1 MTAKLPRMAFLAAL
15 LGFALLGAQSECQS
29 EAELWRSASSSQDR
43 GTVQWTPDGSKII
56 FSGGGRIVV
65 ADASGTEF
73 YTIPQGPAANPPF
86 LQDGP
91 ARISP
96 DGSKLAYVTYRYL
109 KGISRTHSNEIATSN
124 LDGSDPRRLTS
135 DHYDYRQ
142 PAWSPDGSQ
151 IAFASW
157 GSSRAKDE
165 GRDGIFVVD
174 SDGGSDP
181 RLVGPPTYP
190 DLPNKYSW
198 YVSSPV
204 WSPNGEFIVF
214 LELVYTDGWHGY
226 IAAIKPDGSGYRRIH
241 DNSPP
246 GSYVIESPRFSP
258 DGRRLVFVM
267 SQDETSVIK
276 TVNFDGSDQR
286 TLLTVPTTDA
296 TRGDPPPRT
305 GPYGPIQYI
314 NHVTWSPDGSEIF
327 FSGFSESS
335 DHPQSLVT
343 GIHAIGVDGT
353 GPRTI
358 SQFNMLRHIWPV
370 ALSPDG
376 SRFAVLSTPY
386 DLVPSTTGG
395 VRHPDDGWY
404 PKRYDEE
411 GGDIL
416 FTIAADG
423 SDKRVLIKETGE
435 VFIPQHPNR
444 KAGSEDP
451 VTCSTGKAIQEPEK
465 RQELVRD
472 CETLLA
478 IRDALTGEDGFLN
491 WNPARS
497 MDAWHGISIG
507 GSPLRV
513 EKVDLWLTADDIIY
527 GVLPPG
533 IGDLDGLKKL
543 IIDQP
548 LTGPI
553 PPSLGNLTNLEYLH
567 VVNTL
572 GNGFALSGEI
582 PPELGNMTNLTTLVF
597 SGDFTGN
604 MPEELGNLERLKSL
618 VILGSKL
625 TGCIPSAIT
634 SKPDLNIQIKGL
646 PPC

>member
-1 MTAKLPRMAFLAAL
+1 M
-15 LGFALLGAQSECQS
+15 
-29 EAELWRSASSSQDR
+29 
-43 GTVQWTPDGSKII
+43 
-56 FSGGGRIVV
+56 V

-96 DGSKLAYVTYRYL
+96 DGSRVAYVTYRYL

-135 DHYDYRQ
+135 DHYDYHQ

-151 IAFASW
+151 IAFASN
-157 GSSRAKDE
+157 SYRAKKDD
-165 GRDGIFVVD
+165 RYGIFVVN
-174 SDGGSDP
+174 SDGNSDR
-181 RLVGPPTYP
+181 RLIGPPKEP
-190 DLPNKYSW
+190 GLANKYSW
-198 YVSSPV
+198 SVSSPV

-214 LELVYTDGWHGY
+214 LESVRTDDWHRY
-226 IAAIKPDGSGYRRIH
+226 IAAIKPDGSGYHRIYEI
-241 DNSPP
+241 SPA
-246 GSYVIESPRFSP
+246 GSYFTVPPRFSP
-258 DGRRLVFVM
+258 DGSRLVFAVYEND
-267 SQDETSVIK
+267 SSVIK
-276 TVNFDGSDQR
+276 TIHFDGSNQR
-286 TLLTVPTTDA
+286 TLLNIPTTDA
-296 TRGDPPPRT
+296 MKAWRSPRDT
-305 GPYGPIQYI
+305 GSPLQFVDHI
-314 NHVTWSPDGSEIF
+314 TWSPDGSEIF
-327 FSGFSESS
+327 FVGFPESS
-335 DHPQSLVT
+335 DDPQSLLT
-343 GIHAIGVDGT
+343 GLNAIGVDGT

-358 SQFNMLRHIWPV
+358 LEFNSNINWKTPV

-395 VRHPDDGWY
+395 VRHPDDAWY

-451 VTCSTGKAIQEPEK
+451 VTCSTGRAIQKPEK

-513 EKVDLWLTADDIIY
+513 EKVDLWLTADDIIH
-527 GVLPPG
+527 GVLPTG

-618 VILGSKL
+618 VILGSNL

>member
-1 MTAKLPRMAFLAAL
+1 MTAKLPRLTLLAVL

-56 FSGGGRIVV
+56 FSGGGKIVV

-91 ARISP
+91 PRISP
-96 DGSKLAYVTYRYL
+96 DGSRVAYVTYRYL
-109 KGISRTHSNEIATSN
+109 KGISRTHTHEIATSN

-151 IAFASW
+151 IAFASHS
-157 GSSRAKDE
+157 GDRAKDD
-165 GRDGIFVVD
+165 GRYGTFVVD
-174 SDGGSDP
+174 SDGSSDP
-181 RLVGPPTYP
+181 RLIGPPKEPGLTH
-190 DLPNKYSW
+190 KYSW
-198 YVSSPV
+198 SVSSPV

-214 LELVYTDGWHGY
+214 LESVHTDEKHAY
-226 IAAIKPDGSGYRRIH
+226 ISAIRPDGSGHHRIH
-241 DNSPP
+241 DIFPV
-246 GSYVIESPRFSP
+246 GSYFIVPPRFSP
-258 DGRRLVFVM
+258 DGSRLVFALYEDD
-267 SQDETSVIK
+267 SSVIK
-276 TVNFDGSDQR
+276 TINFDGSNQR
-286 TLLTVPTTDA
+286 TLLKIPTTDA
-296 TRGDPPPRT
+296 MRTWLSPRT
-305 GPYGPIQYI
+305 TGTFQFIDHI
-314 NHVTWSPDGSEIF
+314 AWSPDGSEIF
-327 FSGFSESS
+327 FVGFLESS
-335 DHPQSLVT
+335 DDPQSLGT
-343 GIHAIGVDGT
+343 GLHAIGLDDT
-353 GPRTI
+353 GSRTI
-358 SQFNMLRHIWPV
+358 LEFNVFRHIWPV

-386 DLVPSTTGG
+386 DLVPSSTGG
-395 VRHPDDGWY
+395 VRHPDDAWY
-404 PKRYDEE
+404 PERWGEE

-451 VTCSTGKAIQEPEK
+451 ATCSTGRAIQEPEK
-465 RQELVRD
+465 HQELVRD

-478 IRDALTGEDGFLN
+478 IRDDLTGKEGFLN

-497 MDAWHGISIG
+497 MDAWQGISIG

-513 EKVDLWLTADDIIY
+513 EKVELSGTTDIFY

-543 IIDQP
+543 HIEQP

-553 PPSLGNLTNLEYLH
+553 PPSLGNLTNLEYLS

-572 GNGFALSGEI
+572 GNELALSGEI
-582 PPELGNMTNLTTLVF
+582 PPELGNLTNLTTLVF

-604 MPEELGNLERLKSL
+604 IPEELGNLERLKSL
-618 VILGSKL
+618 VILRSNL

-634 SKPDLNIQIKGL
+634 SKPNLHIQIKGL

>member
-1 MTAKLPRMAFLAAL
+1 MTAKLPRLAFLAAL
-15 LGFALLGAQSECQS
+15 LGFALLGARSECDS
-29 EAELWRSASSSQDR
+29 EAELLHYGRSSPDR
-43 GTVQWTPDGSKII
+43 GRVQWTPDGSKIVFI
-56 FSGGGRIVV
+56 GGGKIVV
-65 ADASGTEF
+65 ADALGTELQ
-73 YTIPQGPAANPPF
+73 TIPQGPATTFPF
-86 LQDGP
+86 LEDNTP
-91 ARISP
+91 RISP
-96 DGSKLAYVTYRYL
+96 EGSKIVYVTYRYS
-109 KGISRTHSNEIATSN
+109 KGIRKTHSDEIATAN
-124 LDGSDPRRLTS
+124 IDGSDHRRLTS
-135 DHYDYRQ
+135 DPYDYHQ

-151 IAFASW
+151 IAFASQ
-157 GSSRAKDE
+157 GSDRAKDE
-165 GRDGIFVVD
+165 GRYGIFVVD

-190 DLPNKYSW
+190 DLPYEYSW

-246 GSYVIESPRFSP
+246 GSYVIEPPRFSP

-305 GPYGPIQYI
+305 GAYGPIQYI
-314 NHVTWSPDGSEIF
+314 NHVTWSPAGSEIF

-386 DLVPSTTGG
+386 DLVPAGG
-395 VRHPDDGWY
+395 VRHPDDAWY
-404 PKRYDEE
+404 PKHYDEE

-451 VTCSTGKAIQEPEK
+451 VTCSTGRAIQEPEK

-513 EKVDLWLTADDIIY
+513 EKVDLWLTADDIFY
-527 GVLPPG
+527 GVLPTG

-543 IIDQP
+543 IIDHP

-582 PPELGNMTNLTTLVF
+582 PPELGNMTNLTVLVF

>member
-1 MTAKLPRMAFLAAL
+1 MTAKLPRLAFLAVL

-29 EAELWRSASSSQDR
+29 EAELWRAASSSQDR

-56 FSGGGRIVV
+56 FSGGGKIVV

-96 DGSKLAYVTYRYL
+96 DGSRVAYVTYRYS
-109 KGISRTHSNEIATSN
+109 KGISRTHTHEIATSD

-135 DHYDYRQ
+135 DHYDYQQ

-151 IAFASW
+151 IAFASHK
-157 GSSRAKDE
+157 STRAMDA
-165 GRDGIFVVD
+165 GRYGIFVVD
-174 SDGGSDP
+174 SDGSSDP
-181 RLVGPPTYP
+181 RLIGGPPKDP
-190 DLPNKYSW
+190 GLWSKYSW
-198 YVSSPV
+198 SVSNPV

-214 LELVYTDGWHGY
+214 LESVSTDEKHEY
-226 IAAIKPDGSGYRRIH
+226 ISAIRPDGSGHHRIH
-241 DNSPP
+241 EISPV
-246 GSYVIESPRFSP
+246 GSYFIVPPRFSP
-258 DGRRLVFVM
+258 DGSRLVFA
-267 SQDETSVIK
+267 SHDDDSAVIK
-276 TVNFDGSDQR
+276 TINFDGSNQR
-286 TLLTVPTTDA
+286 TLLKIRITEA
-296 TRGDPPPRT
+296 MRIT
-305 GPYGPIQYI
+305 GYQSREHIAF
-314 NHVTWSPDGSEIF
+314 SPDGSEIF
-327 FSGFSESS
+327 FGGFLEISYYPRS
-335 DHPQSLVT
+335 VGT
-343 GIHAIGVDGT
+343 GLHAIGLDDT
-353 GPRTI
+353 GSRTI
-358 SQFNMLRHIWPV
+358 LEPNMFGHLLPV

-376 SRFAVLSTPY
+376 SRFAVLNTPH
-386 DLVPSTTGG
+386 DLVGYG
-395 VRHPDDGWY
+395 RFRHPDDAWY
-404 PKRYDEE
+404 PKRGGEE

-451 VTCSTGKAIQEPEK
+451 ATCSTGRAIQEPEK
-465 RQELVRD
+465 HQELVRD

-478 IRDALTGEDGFLN
+478 IRDDLTGKEGFLN

-497 MDAWHGISIG
+497 MDAWLGISIG

-513 EKVDLWLTADDIIY
+513 EEIQLRDTADIFY

-533 IGDLDGLKKL
+533 LGDLDGLKKL
-543 IIDQP
+543 EIEQP

-553 PPSLGNLTNLEYLH
+553 PPSLGNLTNLEYLS
-567 VVNTL
+567 VANTL
-572 GNGFALSGEI
+572 GNELALSGEI
-582 PPELGNMTNLTTLVF
+582 PRELGNLTNLTTLAF

-604 MPEELGNLERLKSL
+604 IPEELGNLERLKTL
-618 VILGSKL
+618 VILRSNL

-634 SKPDLNIQIKGL
+634 SKPNLHIQIKGL